1 MFRQRSQLTPLQRP
15 ELQAM
20 NEFYRH
26 DWLRRIFITLA
37 IFAASMFQVGCVSSV
52 EHAVPAARVPEALL
66 GESRSGLEPIDLSL
80 LQQRPPANH
89 IIGPG
94 DILGVYV
101 YGIIPPQTDQ
111 SPVLNNSGAVRPE
124 YYPSGGAIRVPTV
137 GLPLEVQS
145 DGTLPLPL
153 IGNFSIAGMTVKEA
167 ADNVRKAYEGKGVIQ
182 KERDRSFVTLMRPR
196 TYRVVVMRED
206 SPSDSPIFL
215 RKDTVPYSKQG
226 TGQVIDLPVFE
237 NDVLHALAGSG
248 GLPGLDAWSRV
259 WVLRSCHSGQNNV
272 EASRRRIAGLSDP
285 DEMLQQLG
293 PGFQKICIP
302 LRLPPCNQPPFTT
315 DDIILNDGDIVYL
328 EPRERDFF
336 YTGGLLPGGRVPLPR
351 DHDIDVVEAVALANG
366 SVGGPGG
373 VSGVA
378 VFRAGAGPG
387 QIIPPTRVLILRKV
401 RQEPNIEQFAIRV
414 DLSRAMRDP
423 SERIRILPDDVVML
437 TYKPSELAG
446 NVLLNLVNLNYAV
459 PNN

>member
-1 MFRQRSQLTPLQRP
+1 
-15 ELQAM
+15 M
-20 NEFYRH
+20 N
-26 DWLRRIFITLA
+26 
-37 IFAASMFQVGCVSSV
+37 ASFPSKKILVSLFLCILCGFQSGCVTTV
-52 EHAVPAARVPEALL
+52 EHAVPAARVPQALL
-66 GESRSGLEPIDLSL
+66 GQSRSGLEPIDLSL
-80 LQQRPPANH
+80 LQQRPPSSH
-89 IIGPG
+89 LIGPG

-111 SPVLNNSGAVRPE
+111 SPILNNSGAVRPE
-124 YYPSGGAIRVPTV
+124 YFPAGGAIRVPTV

-145 DGTLPLPL
+145 DGSLPLPL
-153 IGNFSIAGMTVKEA
+153 VGSIEVSGMTVKEA
-167 ADNVRKAYEGKGVIQ
+167 ADKVRSAYEKEGVIQ
-182 KERDRSFVTLMRPR
+182 ENRDRSFVTLMRSR
-196 TYRVVVMRED
+196 TYRVTVMRED
-206 SPSDSPIFL
+206 APTETPVFL
-215 RKDTVPYSKQG
+215 RKDTVPYTKIG
-226 TGQVIDLPVFE
+226 RGQVIDLPAFE

-259 WVLRSCHSGQNNV
+259 WIFRSANSGENNI
-272 EASRRRIAGLSDP
+272 EANRRRIAGLTDP
-285 DEMLQQLG
+285 EEMLHQLG
-293 PGFQKICIP
+293 PGFQKVCIP
-302 LRLPPCNQPPFTT
+302 LRLPACSPPPFTI
-315 DDIILNDGDIVYL
+315 DDVILNDGDIVYL

-401 RQEPNIEQFAIRV
+401 RREPNIEQVAIRV
-414 DLSRAMRDP
+414 DLTRAMRDP

-437 TYKPSELAG
+437 SYKPSELAG
-446 NVLLNLVNLNYAV
+446 NVFLNLVNLNYAI